1 VLNRWPGPVNLELE
15 PESIPRAS
23 GREAGTAPRGT
34 DAPPSMFAT
43 IGYLTADLAVRV
55 LPARVVNT
63 LARSLARWAFA
74 LDLPARRALEANLAR
89 LVSHARARP
98 GRSGAASREIAARA
112 AGAAPAR
119 EAFEHFALSIAD
131 FLRLSRLE
139 RAVLLEA
146 VEVRGAEYL
155 AAACESRRG
164 VIVLSAHIGSWEW
177 GAAYLATRG
186 KVVHLAAR
194 PHPSRWVER
203 FFERRRVG
211 WGVRM
216 LRRRPLWLAAARAL
230 RRGEWVAMMGDR
242 PAPGLRG
249 TPCAWAAAL
258 ARRTGAVVLPA
269 MMLRLEGGRFAAC
282 FEAPLS
288 PESCREGGYRD
299 ALLRHVAG
307 APGQWCAFEPLPEAL
322 A

>member
-1 VLNRWPGPVNLELE
+1 MGGRWSLVQIQSPRPFLDVLNRWPGPVNLELE

-34 DAPPSMFAT
+34 DALPSMFAT

-194 PHPSRWVER
+194 PHPSR
-203 FFERRRVG
+203 
-211 WGVRM
+211 
-216 LRRRPLWLAAARAL
+216 
-230 RRGEWVAMMGDR
+230 
-242 PAPGLRG
+242 
-249 TPCAWAAAL
+249 
-258 ARRTGAVVLPA
+258 
-269 MMLRLEGGRFAAC
+269 
-282 FEAPLS
+282 
-288 PESCREGGYRD
+288 
-299 ALLRHVAG
+299 
-307 APGQWCAFEPLPEAL
+307 
-322 A
+322 

>member
-1 VLNRWPGPVNLELE
+1 
-15 PESIPRAS
+15 
-23 GREAGTAPRGT
+23 
-34 DAPPSMFAT
+34 MFAT
-43 IGYLTADLAVRV
+43 IGYLTADLAVGV
-55 LPARVVNT
+55 LPAGVVNA
-63 LARSLARWAFA
+63 LARSLARLAFA
-74 LDLPARRALEANLAR
+74 LGLPARRALEANFAR
-89 LVSHARARP
+89 LVSLARVRP
-98 GRSGAASREIAARA
+98 RRSGALSHEIAAGGA
-112 AGAAPAR
+112 PAAPAR

-131 FLRLSRLE
+131 FLRLPRLE
-139 RAVLLEA
+139 RAALLET
-146 VEVRGAEYL
+146 VEVRGAAHL
-155 AAACESRRG
+155 AAACESCHG

-186 KVVHLAAR
+186 KVVHIVAR
-194 PHPSRWVER
+194 PHPSGWVER

-216 LRRRPLWLAAARAL
+216 LRRKPLWLAAARAL

-269 MMLRLEGGRFAAC
+269 VMLRLEGGRFAAC

-288 PESCREGGYRD
+288 PESCRQGGHRD
-299 ALLRHVAG
+299 ALLRQVAG

-322 A
+322 S